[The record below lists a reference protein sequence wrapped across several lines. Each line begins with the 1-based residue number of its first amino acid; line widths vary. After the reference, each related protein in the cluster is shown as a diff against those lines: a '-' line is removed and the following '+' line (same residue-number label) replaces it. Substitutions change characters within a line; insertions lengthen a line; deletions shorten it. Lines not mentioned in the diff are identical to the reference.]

1 MSSSSSPALPV
12 VHSHKPMPALFG
24 PSFQNVTD
32 NLVVVA
38 TVWPPSGKWK
48 VAAYFKGAS
57 EIGLK
62 LTCNVNLLLHLY
74 FQSLFLRSAE
84 LLSKHEITW
93 TEEKTCFLFLFL
105 FFFYLSVITFY
116 FGFISVIVLSE
127 TKPNH
132 VRLFNF
138 GRFLNRGIKQ

>member
-105 FFFYLSVITFY
+105 FFFTYQSLLSISDSYLSSSYQKQSQTTSAYLILG
-116 FGFISVIVLSE
+116 GFLTGV
-127 TKPNH
+127 
-132 VRLFNF
+132 
-138 GRFLNRGIKQ
+138 